1 MHTALQ
7 LDVAHFRVTRSDL
20 PSCRED
26 ILPNWRPTDRLG
38 IVVTEPFGA
47 VGASHLIQL
56 SITSFYDIRPDR
68 RAGKARSENPKALYP
83 EIYLFHVGVLH
94 GDHSAYDFW
103 PARKEVL
110 VERDPRAV
118 LDAINDRAISR
129 LLVPDTDP
137 VVVEHQW
144 KEPAAAR
151 DRIITALAY
160 SPSGRVRSPEWQ
172 IYGLRGTTES
182 NVERV
187 LDPSK
192 RYASKAATS
201 SPPDSFD
208 EDPLR
213 SWPVRAR
220 ARIDEASHGLELAQG
235 RRQSIRDEK
244 GLATESYR
252 SVTVDDALHMLI
264 GVPASQN

>member
-7 LDVAHFRVTRSDL
+7 LDVAHFRVTRLDMPAS
-20 PSCRED
+20 RED
-26 ILPNWRPTDRLG
+26 ILPNWSPSDRLG

-56 SITSFYDIRPDR
+56 SITSFYDVRPDR
-68 RAGKARSENPKALYP
+68 RAAKPRSEDPRAVYP
-83 EIYLFHVGVLH
+83 EIYLFHVGGPH

-103 PARKEVL
+103 PARKEVH
-110 VERDPRAV
+110 VDGDPRSV
-118 LDAINDRAISR
+118 LDAINDRAITR
-129 LLVPDTDP
+129 LLVPDSDP
-137 VVVEHQW
+137 VPVEHQW

-151 DRIITALAY
+151 DRIVSALAY
-160 SPSGRVRSPEWQ
+160 SPTGRVRSPEWRLT
-172 IYGLRGTTES
+172 GLRGSTES

-187 LDPSK
+187 LDPTK

-201 SPPDSFD
+201 SPTDSFV
-208 EDPLR
+208 EDPVR

-220 ARIDEASHGLELAQG
+220 ARIDEASHGLEVAQR
-235 RRQSIRDEK
+235 RRQAILDD

-252 SVTVDDALHMLI
+252 TITLDDALHMLV
-264 GVPASQN
+264 GVPDSQN